1 MEKIANLERKIL
13 TLSELHANSEDE
25 VEKWELNKKINELHS
40 KMSVDTRWFLRPIS
54 NTILE
59 DQVIIKQQRFDFK
72 IEDRTI
78 KNITDGSDI

>member
-1 MEKIANLERKIL
+1 MKRVTQSQMEKIASLERK
-13 TLSELHANSEDE
+13 LS
-25 VEKWELNKKINELHS
+25 KKINELHS

-59 DQVIIKQQRFDFK
+59 DQVIIKQQGFNFK

-78 KNITDGSDI
+78 KDITDGSDI